1 MTRVIGGFSFLTDHL
16 KARLLLFINLLV
28 RLFHFLAAHG
38 KVEHAKLG
46 DAESAKSDIKR
57 SFQALEALEGAS
69 ANTYNRPL
77 VLTRAANVALRAG
90 DTQQAFQYYDA
101 AENVLS
107 TAQEKML
114 PLVRILHSSI
124 KDLLGAFVGDKK
136 KFDHAV
142 LVELIPGSSARMV
155 GFLTSD
161 DLAFLGLRDEV
172 SVYLP
177 QSYNF
182 AGQLVVV
189 PRSRVKTLDAPSS
202 DVMTFVVSGGVAGRK
217 EA

>member
-1 MTRVIGGFSFLTDHL
+1 MKRIVKYFLQGTLVLLPAVITVYLGYVVIAALDRMLFSQVGRRVVDALPFLEPGWVTPIVGGVVTITMIVLVGFFAS
-16 KARLLLFINLLV
+16 NLLGRKIV
-28 RLFHFLAAHG
+28 DMLDGLLD
-38 KVEHAKLG
+38 K
-46 DAESAKSDIKR
+46 
-57 SFQALEALEGAS
+57 
-69 ANTYNRPL
+69 
-77 VLTRAANVALRAG
+77 
-90 DTQQAFQYYDA
+90 
-101 AENVLS
+101 
-107 TAQEKML
+107 L

-142 LVELIPGSSARMV
+142 LVDLIPGSSARVV

-161 DLAFLGLRDEV
+161 DLEFLGLRDQV

-189 PRSRVKTLDAPSS
+189 PRSSVKTIEAPSS
-202 DVMTFVVSGGVAGRK
+202 EVMTFVVSGGVAGK
-217 EA
+217 KA

>member
-1 MTRVIGGFSFLTDHL
+1 MKRIIKYFLQGTLVLLPAVITVYLAYVVIAALDRMLFSQVGRQVVAALPFLEPGWVTPIVGGVVTIAMIVLVGFFAS
-16 KARLLLFINLLV
+16 NLLGRKIV
-28 RLFHFLAAHG
+28 NLLDG
-38 KVEHAKLG
+38 LLDK
-46 DAESAKSDIKR
+46 
-57 SFQALEALEGAS
+57 
-69 ANTYNRPL
+69 
-77 VLTRAANVALRAG
+77 
-90 DTQQAFQYYDA
+90 
-101 AENVLS
+101 
-107 TAQEKML
+107 L

-142 LVELIPGSSARMV
+142 LVDLIPGSSARVV

-161 DLAFLGLRDEV
+161 DLEFLGLRDQV

-189 PRSRVKTLDAPSS
+189 PRSSVKTLEAPSS
-202 DVMTFVVSGGVAGRK
+202 EVMTFVVSGGVAGK
-217 EA
+217 KP

>member
-1 MTRVIGGFSFLTDHL
+1 VYLAYVVIAALDRMLFSQVGRRVVDALPFLEPGWVTPIVGGVVTITMIVLVGFFAS
-16 KARLLLFINLLV
+16 NLLGRKIV
-28 RLFHFLAAHG
+28 NMLDGLLD
-38 KVEHAKLG
+38 K
-46 DAESAKSDIKR
+46 
-57 SFQALEALEGAS
+57 
-69 ANTYNRPL
+69 
-77 VLTRAANVALRAG
+77 
-90 DTQQAFQYYDA
+90 
-101 AENVLS
+101 
-107 TAQEKML
+107 L

-142 LVELIPGSSARMV
+142 LVDLIPGSSARVV

-161 DLAFLGLRDEV
+161 DLEFLGLRDQV

-189 PRSRVKTLDAPSS
+189 PRSSVKTLEAPSS
-202 DVMTFVVSGGVAGRK
+202 EVMTFVVSGGVAGK
-217 EA
+217 KP

>member
-1 MTRVIGGFSFLTDHL
+1 MKRIVKYFLQGTLVLLPAVITVYLAYAIVAALDRALFSRVGQRVIDALPFLEPGWVTPIVGGLVTVTIIILVGFFASNFLGRKIVDAL
-16 KARLLLFINLLV
+16 DGLLD
-28 RLFHFLAAHG
+28 
-38 KVEHAKLG
+38 K
-46 DAESAKSDIKR
+46 
-57 SFQALEALEGAS
+57 
-69 ANTYNRPL
+69 
-77 VLTRAANVALRAG
+77 
-90 DTQQAFQYYDA
+90 
-101 AENVLS
+101 
-107 TAQEKML
+107 L

-189 PRSRVKTLDAPSS
+189 PRARVKTLEAPSS

-217 EA
+217 EP